1 MGFSL
6 GHAFHNVVKS
16 VVPVAGATAS
26 GFLSGG
32 FGGAASSA
40 LNYLSSSSAASAQ
53 NKYNSANTAKQMAFQ
68 SDMSNTAHQ
77 REVADLEAAGLNP
90 ILSGT
95 GGSGA
100 STSPGSTFNSV
111 NAGEAGI
118 TSAFNHRMQ
127 AKQLKL
133 MDEQIQTTNNQSYL
147 NTQLALKAAQ
157 DRSKSFAETTNTK
170 LLTPGLRNEAGID
183 SSSAGALMRQIN
195 RVSGSIQ
202 GIRKAGK

>member
-133 MDEQIQTTNNQSYL
+133 VDQQINATNSDALAKTASANL
-147 NTQLALKAAQ
+147 TRTQAKNA
-157 DRSKSFAETTNTK
+157 R
-170 LLTPGLRNEAGID
+170 LLTPGLRNEAEID